1 MVLNSK
7 KRALF
12 FSAGEQEMNMNAY
25 EEYKT
30 IIMAKFNTATAVRAR
45 QEAVCWDVNRVISM
59 YEYLTASVNWYRGF
73 LYRVESVRLLVRI
86 PSPPSS
92 MKFYISLEVALNKS
106 VC

>member
-7 KRALF
+7 KMALF

-25 EEYKT
+25 EQYKT
-30 IIMAKFNTATAVRAR
+30 IIMSKFHTATA
-45 QEAVCWDVNRVISM
+45 ESKVCWDVYRVISM
-59 YEYLTASVNWYRGF
+59 YKYLMASVSWYRGF
-73 LYRVESVRLLVRI
+73 LYRFETAWLLVQI

-92 MKFYISLEVALNKS
+92 MYFYISLEVALNKS

>member
-12 FSAGEQEMNMNAY
+12 FSTGEQEMNMNAY
-25 EEYKT
+25 EEFKT

-45 QEAVCWDVNRVISM
+45 QEAVCWDVYGVISR

-73 LYRVESVRLLVRI
+73 LYRFESARLLVQI
-86 PSPPSS
+86 HTSTSS
-92 MKFYISLEVALNKS
+92 LYRSEE
-106 VC
+106 